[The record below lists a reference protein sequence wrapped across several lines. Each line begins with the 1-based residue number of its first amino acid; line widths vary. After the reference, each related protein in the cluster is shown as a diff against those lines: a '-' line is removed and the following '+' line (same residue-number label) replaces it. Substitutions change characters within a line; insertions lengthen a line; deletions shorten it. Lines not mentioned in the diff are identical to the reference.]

1 MAFCSQLIRSAVLL
15 SPGLLSPGFAHEI
28 VATGSCFD
36 GDTCRTS
43 EGEQIRLACID
54 TPEMGGKRAQPQ
66 RARDARDR
74 LRSLVVGKSV
84 SLQRISSDRYGRTV
98 GELFVDGMNVQ
109 QVMVASRHVR
119 IDRRYAHQ
127 CPRSR

>member
-1 MAFCSQLIRSAVLL
+1 MKLRSTAIGLASLLLMLGVPTAALETVIIRS
-15 SPGLLSPGFAHEI
+15 
-28 VATGSCFD
+28 CYD
-36 GDTCRTS
+36 GDTCTTNA
-43 EGEQIRLACID
+43 GEKVRLACID

-66 RARDARDR
+66 RARQACDR

-109 QVMVASRHVR
+109 QVMVASRHAR
-119 IDRRYAHQ
+119 IGRRYAHQ
-127 CPRSR
+127 CPWSR